1 VRTKRLT
8 ETEFIDIQLTN
19 VKIAV
24 ADANN
29 VVVRFNQLYASSTY
43 QGKSNK
49 ELRLTRAQDG
59 WIIVSELEL

>member
-1 VRTKRLT
+1 MKTKRLT

-29 VVVRFNQLYASSTY
+29 VVVRFNQLY
-43 QGKSNK
+43 
-49 ELRLTRAQDG
+49 
-59 WIIVSELEL
+59 